1 MATNA
6 VSRPVLLL
14 RSPRVRQYLSAFA
27 ALMAYGS
34 WTLWVNWPE
43 GIASA
48 LRLATIHGSYAAL
61 LTLMSATLMEL
72 SFRWFGR
79 SARLRPHR
87 RGLSFGFCNLF
98 AFSVAATINLLAG
111 NPSIALTILPG
122 MLIGT
127 VFTASYLH
135 LLALETSKVVHLSH

>member
-1 MATNA
+1 MAANA
-6 VSRPVLLL
+6 VSRILRLLH
-14 RSPRVRQYLSAFA
+14 SPRVRQYLSALA
-27 ALMAYGS
+27 ALLAYGG
-34 WTLWVNWPE
+34 WTLWVSWPE
-43 GIASA
+43 GLAGA
-48 LRLATIHGSYAAL
+48 LRLAAIHGSYAAL

-72 SFRWFGR
+72 SFRWFSR

-98 AFSVAATINLLAG
+98 AFSVAATINLMAG
-111 NPSIALTILPG
+111 NPSIALTIWPG

-135 LLALETSKVVHLSH
+135 LLALAASKVVNSSH